1 MVPIR
6 AEGTGKASR
15 AALTPFRHECAV
27 ANLAIMPSP
36 AYIDGM
42 TAPQLSVRSKKAR
55 DLAHALSRR
64 EGRPIHAIVEEALS
78 DYARRHPSED
88 AAAFLNRL
96 RVNAADDETIAELEA
111 TIEENRRRPHPGLDL

>member
-1 MVPIR
+1 
-6 AEGTGKASR
+6 
-15 AALTPFRHECAV
+15 
-27 ANLAIMPSP
+27 
-36 AYIDGM
+36 M

-88 AAAFLNRL
+88 AAAFLKRL
-96 RVNAADDETIAELEA
+96 RANAVDDEAVVEVEA
-111 TIEENRRRPHPGLDL
+111 AIEENRRRPHPGIDL